1 LDLTFEIKKDVK
13 DIDNHMFE
21 IAFQKIEERKM
32 SVIATHVQFDELS
45 ATPDLS
51 RRTRLLRIYQF
62 LVKEV
67 PTSGAVWGV
76 SKWGQAKYGTDQQ
89 NDDLVL
95 LKANNDKN
103 IEDALIS
110 ITAAEN
116 VEIFV
121 TAETTGGLKKRIER
135 SSLNIT
141 VWNWTNL
148 RSWLLESD

>member
-1 LDLTFEIKKDVK
+1 M
-13 DIDNHMFE
+13 N
-21 IAFQKIEERKM
+21 
-32 SVIATHVQFDELS
+32 VIATHVQFDELS

-51 RRTRLLRIYQF
+51 RRAKLLRIYQF

-89 NDDLVL
+89 NDDLKL
-95 LKANNDKN
+95 LKSNNDKN

-110 ITAAEN
+110 ITAVEN
-116 VEIFV
+116 AEIFV

-141 VWNWTNL
+141 VWNWTDL